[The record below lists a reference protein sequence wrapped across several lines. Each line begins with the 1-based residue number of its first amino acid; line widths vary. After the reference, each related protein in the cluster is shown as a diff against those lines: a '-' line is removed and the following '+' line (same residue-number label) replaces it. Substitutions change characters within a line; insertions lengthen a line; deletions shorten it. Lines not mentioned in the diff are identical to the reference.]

1 MHAFPVGPPNGVAAM
16 LLMML
21 AMPVAAA
28 AADIAGAPWQAH
40 TLRSGELHQECVNL
54 GVADSLDYTFA
65 ADHKLDFNINLVSG
79 NIMRFVVKKS
89 SVKSIAAVFRP
100 GLKRDYCMM
109 WSNPGEQTVEFR
121 YRFAV
126 HSG

>member
-1 MHAFPVGPPNGVAAM
+1 MRTPNGVAAM
-16 LLMML
+16 LLMAL

-28 AADIAGAPWQAH
+28 AGGVDSAPWQAR
-40 TLRSGELHQECVNL
+40 TLRSGELHQECVS
-54 GVADSLDYTFA
+54 VSATDTLDYAFA
-65 ADHKLDFNINLVSG
+65 ADHKIDFNINLVSG

-89 SVKSIAAVFRP
+89 SVESAAAVFRP

-121 YRFAV
+121 YRFAI
-126 HSG
+126 HGD